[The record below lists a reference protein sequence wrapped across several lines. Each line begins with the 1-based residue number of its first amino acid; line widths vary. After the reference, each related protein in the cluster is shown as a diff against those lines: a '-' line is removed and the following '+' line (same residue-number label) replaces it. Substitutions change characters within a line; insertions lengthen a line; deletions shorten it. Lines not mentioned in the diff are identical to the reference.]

1 MIDPGNYRIGEN
13 MSNKSIKAI
22 EKFVNE
28 NIKENV
34 EEKKKFEKIFIDIV
48 KALIHQKEEAV

>member
-1 MIDPGNYRIGEN
+1 MIDSGNYRIGEN

-34 EEKKKFEKIFIDIV
+34 EEKKWFEKMFIDS
-48 KALIHQKEEAV
+48 ER